1 MYSVSE
7 ACECG
12 RLCLSHITAM
22 YACSPATY
30 LPSQQCRL
38 ITEDAVP
45 IAHRND
51 VRLLATR

>member
-1 MYSVSE
+1 
-7 ACECG
+7 
-12 RLCLSHITAM
+12 M